1 MPHLVMFQFENVALT
16 LTKSMTTS
24 NMHQSEE
31 QSEGINME
39 VDFGATQTFGPTK
52 LESISSTTQVFGPT
66 KLEGTSSV
74 ASNFG
79 DMVPSSVTTLPNV
92 TRRAIFFG
100 DFNATIV
107 LDVTIIIRPIKS
119 FLL

>member
-16 LTKSMTTS
+16 LTISMTTS

-52 LESISSTTQVFGPT
+52 LEGISSTTQVFSPT
-66 KLEGTSSV
+66 KFEGTSNV

-79 DMVPSSVTTLPNV
+79 DMVPFSVTTLPNV
-92 TRRAIFFG
+92 TKMAIFFG
-100 DFNATIV
+100 DFNVTIFFN
-107 LDVTIIIRPIKS
+107 VTIIARPMKS
-119 FLL
+119 FF